1 MYSTAEAH
9 LPVLT
14 GTRCRDPFVQMLLQ
28 FGGFLVNRSFCCA
41 QDLLLGF
48 TLVMRPIPARCKFVC
63 AALH

>member
-28 FGGFLVNRSFCCA
+28 FDGLLVNKSFSCA
-41 QDLLLGF
+41 EDLLLSF
-48 TLVMRPIPARCKFVC
+48 TLGMRLIPARCIFVC